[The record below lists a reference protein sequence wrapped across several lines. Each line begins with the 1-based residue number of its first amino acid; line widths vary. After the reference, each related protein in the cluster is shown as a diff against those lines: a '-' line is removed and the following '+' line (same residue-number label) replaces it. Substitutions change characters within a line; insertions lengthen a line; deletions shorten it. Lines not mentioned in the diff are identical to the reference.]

1 MNIWPHAACAWWS
14 YATVPSTE
22 TIEYVAKQV
31 LPNRKSA
38 IAFPSFITRKV
49 MTTGSP
55 GRYVSLSAA
64 TEATSR
70 AARVSWLETG
80 VGANTRTATGNVRV
94 AAIATARTTQYGPIR
109 RTAAPNYVT
118 DDETDGV
125 KFSLRTLKGSR

>member
-1 MNIWPHAACAWWS
+1 MS
-14 YATVPSTE
+14 G
-22 TIEYVAKQV
+22 
-31 LPNRKSA
+31 

-80 VGANTRTATGNVRV
+80 VGANTRTATGTVRV

-125 KFSLRTLKGSR
+125 KSPLQPLKR

>member
-1 MNIWPHAACAWWS
+1 M
-14 YATVPSTE
+14 
-22 TIEYVAKQV
+22 
-31 LPNRKSA
+31 SA
-38 IAFPSFITRKV
+38 ILFPSFVPRKL
-49 MTTGSP
+49 MTTAPP
-55 GRYVSLSAA
+55 GRYAPLSAA

-94 AAIATARTTQYGPIR
+94 AAIATARSTQYGPIR
-109 RTAAPNYVT
+109 RTATPNYVT